1 MGDGQHAWAAAE
13 WILMIRALFVREEAD
28 RLVVGAGVPGKWF
41 ETSEGFSYGPTS
53 TVWGPVKITFV
64 RRGGHWLVKIDATW
78 AGQPPRVRLEVPG
91 FQPVWAQ
98 DARWETPLTP
108 VL

>member
-13 WILMIRALFVREEAD
+13 WILMIRALFVREESD
-28 RLVVGAGVPGKWF
+28 RLVVGAGVPKTWF
-41 ETSEGFSYGPTS
+41 ERSEGFSYGPTS
-53 TVWGPVKITFV
+53 TAWGAVKILFE
-64 RRGGHWLVKIDATW
+64 RRGGHWFAKIDASW
-78 AGQPPRVRLEVPG
+78 AGQPPRVRLEAPG

-98 DARWETPLTP
+98 DTRWETPLTP